1 MTPVTTPADGGQDD
15 GRRAARPGRRSV
27 LMAAGTA
34 LALSGTFG
42 ATAVA
47 APRQRGAGGTGHPTD
62 GLWRMDGYGMV
73 LRIQDGVLRSW
84 DTTAIS
90 CRPALNAPQ
99 QGAAGPDGA
108 VRFEADDMAFSVRP
122 QAKDRATLLVH
133 GTAGDRD
140 LRRISALPPHCGRPG
155 ATGPVADFDVFW
167 QTFAEQY
174 AFFQSRGV
182 DWNRARATYRPR
194 VTARTGPAELFDILA
209 EMTAPLQDSHV
220 ALAANSPD
228 FQRFA
233 DGIRSGTVAPD
244 EAYEQ
249 KTRLFIERR
258 DLAGRPLESHA
269 QGVIGYADLPGG
281 LGYLR
286 ISRFAGYVDNR
297 GRYDDDAAE
306 LERVLDRIVTR
317 ARTAGP
323 GRWRGLII
331 DVRVNAGGY
340 DPLGLAIASRLTD
353 RSYTAFTKQ
362 ARNDPRDETRF
373 TRRRTVRVQ
382 PAAPGTPRY
391 DGPVALLISGATV
404 SAGETFTHAVQ
415 ERPGLT
421 TLIGENTQGVFSDTL
436 GRELPNGW
444 QFTLSNERYT
454 DPRGR
459 SFEGPGIPADI
470 RTPVFTDQEFAADR
484 DTAFDRARQIL
495 GRP

>member
-1 MTPVTTPADGGQDD
+1 MTPVTTPVDGGQDD
-15 GRRAARPGRRSV
+15 GRRTARPGRRSV
-27 LMAAGTA
+27 LMAAGAA

-47 APRQRGAGGTGHPTD
+47 APRPRGAGGGHSAD

-73 LRIQDGVLRSW
+73 ARVQDGVLRTW

-99 QGAAGPDGA
+99 QGAVGPDGA
-108 VRFEADDMAFSVRP
+108 VRFEADDMAFTVRP
-122 QAKDRATLLVH
+122 QSRNRATLLAH
-133 GTAGDRD
+133 GTAADRD
-140 LRRISALPPHCGRPG
+140 LRRIAALPPNCGRPG
-155 ATGPVADFDVFW
+155 ATGPLADFDVFW

-174 AFFQSRGV
+174 AFFGSRGV

-194 VTARTGPAELFDILA
+194 ITARTRPAELFDTLA
-209 EMTAPLQDSHV
+209 EMIAPLHDAHV
-220 ALAANSPD
+220 ALVANSPD
-228 FQRFA
+228 FQRGV
-233 DGIRSGTVAPD
+233 DLIRPGTVGPD
-244 EAYEQ
+244 EAYET
-249 KTRLFIERR
+249 KTRQFIERR
-258 DLAGRPLESHA
+258 DLGGRPLESHA
-269 QGVIGYADLPGG
+269 QGAIGYADLPGD

-286 ISRFAGYVDNR
+286 INRFAGYVDNR

-323 GRWRGLII
+323 GRWRGLIV

-340 DPLGLAIASRLTD
+340 DPLGLAIASRLTNH
-353 RSYTAFTKQ
+353 SYTAFTKQ

-373 TRRRTVRVQ
+373 TRRRTARVQ
-382 PAAPGTPRY
+382 PSAPGTPRY

-404 SAGETFTHAVQ
+404 SAGETFTHALQ
-415 ERPGLT
+415 ERPTPT

-444 QFTLSNERYT
+444 RFTLSNERYT

-459 SFEGPGIPADI
+459 CFEGPGIPADI
-470 RTPVFTDQEFAADR
+470 TTPVFTDEEFAADR
-484 DTAFDRARQIL
+484 DTAFDRAKEIL